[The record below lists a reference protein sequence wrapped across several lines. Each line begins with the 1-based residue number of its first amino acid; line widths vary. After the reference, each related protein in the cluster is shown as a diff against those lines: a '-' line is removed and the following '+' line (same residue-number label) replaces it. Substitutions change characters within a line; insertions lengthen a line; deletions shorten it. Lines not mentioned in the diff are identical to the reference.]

1 MKEKKVLTKK
11 TKEENEKL
19 KLQKN
24 LSKQFKRETSEYN
37 KLKQKR
43 EKIDIEIKNHT
54 KKIKEKVIKK
64 QIDEKTKKLHNIKQK
79 NSLKSAKK
87 SKEFPKRG
95 KTKKSIKKK
104 TKV

>member
-1 MKEKKVLTKK
+1 MK
-11 TKEENEKL
+11 KL

-43 EKIDIEIKNHT
+43 EKIDLEIKNNT
-54 KKIKEKVIKK
+54 KKIKEKEKVIKK

-87 SKEFPKRG
+87 SKELPKRG
-95 KTKKSIKKK
+95 KTKK
-104 TKV
+104 